1 MSKPD
6 MGIDRRQ
13 LLKAGAATAVAAT
26 SSVAN
31 VALAQEKTLDVIMPP
46 SAIRPETLAQFE
58 KVSGI
63 RVRPAPYVSPVDT
76 MGKLLGSGGRFDMMV
91 TLSDLVRPNLEEAV
105 GRKLLTPI
113 DLSKVTNSRQ
123 IATLFKPDIMEV
135 GGKAYS
141 MPVYWGY
148 NPVLYNQKY
157 IKTGDPL
164 TDSYTLLFDDRYKGR
179 VAIRDDAHES
189 MHMTALCLGHRRP
202 SQMEPSDIKEV
213 TKFLI
218 SKKGNLRGMW
228 SKFAEAVQM
237 MTSGEVHAMF
247 GWLLMRKTLKQQ
259 GVDIASNHPKEG
271 LLWWVHAGFIPAGTA
286 KVDDAEIWINF
297 LISPEFGKTL
307 TETTGVPSTSQ
318 AAKDGFTPEQQKD
331 LGYDVLD
338 SGKPMV
344 RLEQPKYLERWLEA
358 WSEFKAA

>member
-1 MSKPD
+1 MSKPIE
-6 MGIDRRQ
+6 IDRRQ
-13 LLKAGAATAVAAT
+13 MLKAGAASAAALACG
-26 SSVAN
+26 VPDL
-31 VALAQEKTLDVIMPP
+31 ALAQEKTLDVIMPP
-46 SAIRPETLAQFE
+46 SAIRPETLAEFE
-58 KVSGI
+58 KVAGI
-63 RVRPAPYVSPVDT
+63 KVRPAPYVSPVDT

-91 TLSDLVRPNLEEAV
+91 TLSDLVRPNIEEAV
-105 GRKLLTPI
+105 SRKLLVPL
-113 DLSKVTNSRQ
+113 DGAKVTNAKQ
-123 IATLFKPDIMEV
+123 IASLFKPDIMEV

-148 NPVLYNQKY
+148 NPVLYNQKF
-157 IKTGDPL
+157 IKESDPMM
-164 TDSYTLLFDDRYKGR
+164 DSYAMLFDDRYKGR

-189 MHMTALCLGHRRP
+189 MHMTALCMGHKRP
-202 SQMEPSDIKEV
+202 AQMEPADIKEV

-237 MTSGEVHAMF
+237 MASGEVHAMF

-271 LLWWVHAGFIPAGTA
+271 LLWWVHAGFIPAGTT
-286 KVDDAEIWINF
+286 KVEDAEKWINF
-297 LISPEFGKTL
+297 LISPEFGRTL

-318 AAKDGFTPEQQKD
+318 AAKDSFSKEQQKE